1 MRTAGRD
8 RNRIHR
14 ASYSSWRTTDTTNG
28 GHHAQL
34 FQTCGDD
41 HFPGRQLDRFRGG
54 RRQHACNGRR
64 GTASR
69 FEARTPAETARLAY
83 NDGVRGVEK
92 GDELAADA
100 ARQTDAKKQQ
110 KAADKAKNAYAGA
123 LKKFTRATEL
133 VPTMHEAWNYIG
145 YTHRKLGNFEE
156 ALAAYDRALTSS
168 PGIPRPSS
176 IAAMPTWDSTGWTTP
191 SRPISRCSP
200 ATASWRHSSWPRCRP
215 GSVTIVAIRE
225 RSMVPRWMP
234 SHPG

>member
-1 MRTAGRD
+1 MSATTMPGFTPANAMTSAGLSRGSRSRSAAVRSGLATD
-8 RNRIHR
+8 FSIGVGSAANTGSEI
-14 ASYSSWRTTDTTNG
+14 SS
-28 GHHAQL
+28 
-34 FQTCGDD
+34 
-41 HFPGRQLDRFRGG
+41 RQLRSDVFMGFLLCRRLCEQRVATGTASIAPVTHPGEPLTKPMGVTMRNSFRPVAMTIFLAASWTAFGAGG
-54 RRQHACNGRR
+54 GNMPATGGG

-156 ALAAYDRALTSS
+156 A
-168 PGIPRPSS
+168 
-176 IAAMPTWDSTGWTTP
+176 
-191 SRPISRCSP
+191 
-200 ATASWRHSSWPRCRP
+200 
-215 GSVTIVAIRE
+215 
-225 RSMVPRWMP
+225 
-234 SHPG
+234 